1 MDAEKAVQF
10 LVKDK
15 DGKGRLPYTKDDGKP
30 DHRLMGAAWAALH
43 GGYRGQKYQG
53 PDKDAALAK
62 LKKIYKE
69 EKMELPSEKAAAA
82 LIHLMA
88 LKGHI
93 GKDGEPEKHA
103 TFAIKSCYESP
114 VDDPEPGLFVE
125 GILAAEEPDFEGEI
139 MDYKSS
145 KPNFQRWNKNFAD
158 MTGGKS
164 VGNLR
169 GQHNPKIAAGKF
181 VTMEYDDD
189 KLSIPVLAKVVDPV
203 EADKVRQGVYTS
215 FSIGAHYARK
225 WRDPGGKGTRW
236 TADPFEGS
244 VVDFGSIPTT
254 RGFTYRAAD
263 GHEEQRE
270 FDGGRRQ
277 LRKAFEAYGKPLS
290 IDEEDRVVKAIT
302 GMGAAKKG
310 LYTISGFAQLVQEL
324 IYMRDSI
331 TFEKEMEG
339 DASPV
344 TDRVAEATEEL
355 LECLAAY
362 TQEQVSEEIG
372 KTKENTVELNDLAKD
387 IRIVKTAAADNA
399 DGKPTP
405 DDVQKALDSVKRGME
420 TLKAAG
426 YSLQPGTTGDPGHSN
441 PVGPAEADDKAA
453 KKCDKSEADCD
464 DKDCPDHG
472 EKAKAAAAQKCDKT
486 KEDCKDADCPTHK
499 CMKSA
504 ENCDDEKCMTH
515 KGKKS
520 AAAGSN
526 GAEALK
532 RADVVNIVNETMTAK
547 LTEFQTGFQ
556 KDVVGPLSESL
567 KTISETMIAIG
578 EAKVPTA
585 IKARPGTSVVT
596 KDAESNKEAEDAQKA
611 IEKELGGSKDPT
623 DGRGAAAMLRIR
635 QNPQRVS
642 W

>member
-1 MDAEKAVQF
+1 MRERRKDSVMAEDKTQY
-10 LVKDK
+10 LVHDK
-15 DGKGRLPYTKDDGKP
+15 DGKGHLPYTDSNGNP
-30 DHRLMGAAWAALH
+30 DHTRMGAAWAALH
-43 GGYRGQKYQG
+43 GGYRGNKYQG
-53 PDKDAALAK
+53 PDKGKALAK

-69 EKMELPSEKAAAA
+69 EKMELPTEKAAKA
-82 LIHLMA
+82 LNHLLT
-88 LKGHI
+88 LKGRI
-93 GKDGEPEKHA
+93 GKDGEPEKFA
-103 TFAIKSCYESP
+103 TFVIKTAYESP

-169 GQHNPKIAAGKF
+169 GQHNPKVAAGKF
-181 VTMEYDDD
+181 VTMDYDDD

-225 WRDPGGKGTRW
+225 WRDGKYMRW

-277 LRKAFEAYGKPLS
+277 LRKAFESVGKSLS
-290 IDEEDRVVKAIT
+290 VEEEDRVVKAVT
-302 GMGAAKKG
+302 SMAAAHKG
-310 LYTISGFAQLVQEL
+310 LYTISGFAQLLQEL
-324 IYMRDSI
+324 VYLRDSI
-331 TFEKEMEG
+331 TFEREMEG

-362 TQEQVSEEIG
+362 TQEQVSEEVG
-372 KTKENTVELNDLAKD
+372 KQTKTEEKTVDISELTKDVPNTAA
-387 IRIVKTAAADNA
+387 KTAPAADPA
-399 DGKPTP
+399 DSKPTP
-405 DDVQKALDSVKRGME
+405 ETVQKALDGINDALKV
-420 TLKAAG
+420 LKAAG
-426 YSLQPGTTGDPGHSN
+426 YANQPGTTSDPGHSN
-441 PVGPAEADDKAA
+441 PVGPAASDDKAA
-453 KKCDKSEADCD
+453 KKCDKAEADCD

-472 EKAKAAAAQKCDKT
+472 TKAKAAKKCDKS

-504 ENCDDEKCMTH
+504 DECNDEKCMTH

-520 AAAGSN
+520 AAVSGKD
-526 GAEALK
+526 EALK
-532 RADVVNIVNETMTAK
+532 RADIVSIIREELGSFK
-547 LTEFQTGFQ
+547 TGFE
-556 KDVVGPLSESL
+556 KDTLAPLGETL
-567 KTISETMIAIG
+567 KAIG
-578 EAKVPTA
+578 EAVVQLGEAPLPTRIISRTNTKA
-585 IKARPGTSVVT
+585 IS
-596 KDAESNKEAEDAQKA
+596 KDDEVSKEALDAKKA
-611 IEKELGGSKDPT
+611 IDDDVKAGKVTS
-623 DGRGAAAMLRIR
+623 AIMRIR
-635 QNPQRVS
+635 EQPHRISQ
-642 W
+642 

>member
-1 MDAEKAVQF
+1 MDTEKAVQY

-15 DGKGRLPYTKDDGKP
+15 DGKGRLPYTKEDGKP
-30 DHRLMGAAWAALH
+30 DHTLLGAAWAALH
-43 GGYRGQKYQG
+43 GGYRGNKYEG
-53 PDKDAALAK
+53 PDKAKALAK

-82 LIHLMA
+82 LSHLMV
-88 LKGHI
+88 LKGRVS
-93 GKDGEPEKHA
+93 KDGEPEKHA
-103 TFAIKSCYESP
+103 TFAIKSCYEAP
-114 VDDPEPGLFVE
+114 ADDPEPGLFVE

-139 MDYKSS
+139 MDFPSS
-145 KPNFQRWNKNFAD
+145 KPNFQKWNKNFSD

-181 VTMEYDDD
+181 VSMEYDDE
-189 KLSIPVLAKVVDPV
+189 KKTIPVLAKVVDPV

-225 WRDPGGKGTRW
+225 WRDGKYMRW

-244 VVDFGSIPTT
+244 VVDFGSIPLT

-290 IDEEDRVVKAIT
+290 IEEEDRVVKSIT
-302 GMGAAKKG
+302 EMGAAQKG

-344 TDRVAEATEEL
+344 TERVAEATNEL

-372 KTKENTVELNDLAKD
+372 KTKENTVELKDLVKD
-387 IRIVKTAAADNA
+387 IPANKTTTAADPA
-399 DGKPTP
+399 DGTPTP
-405 DDVQKALDSVKRGME
+405 DAIKTALDGVNEGLKV
-420 TLKAAG
+420 LKAAG
-426 YSLQPGTTGDPGHSN
+426 YSLQPGTSSDSGHST
-441 PVGPAEADDKAA
+441 PIRPSDSDGKSIATDPTAKGHGELSKEDCKAEECDVHKKTKAA
-453 KKCDKSEADCD
+453 KA
-464 DKDCPDHG
+464 
-472 EKAKAAAAQKCDKT
+472 CDKT

-504 ENCDDEKCMTH
+504 DECNDEKCMTH

-520 AAAGSN
+520 AAVSSSSD
-526 GAEALK
+526 ALK
-532 RADVVNIVNETMTAK
+532 RADVVNIVNETMEARFSQ
-547 LTEFQTGFQ
+547 FQTGFK
-556 KDVVGPLSESL
+556 KDVVDPLGESL
-567 KTISETMIAIG
+567 KTISDTMIAIAG
-578 EAKVPTA
+578 APLPTA
-585 IKARPGTSVVT
+585 IKARAGLQVVT
-596 KDAESNKEAEDAQKA
+596 KDAEANREAEDAQKSIAKDVADGKTTSA
-611 IEKELGGSKDPT
+611 ILK
-623 DGRGAAAMLRIR
+623 IR
-635 QNPQRVS
+635 ENGQRVS